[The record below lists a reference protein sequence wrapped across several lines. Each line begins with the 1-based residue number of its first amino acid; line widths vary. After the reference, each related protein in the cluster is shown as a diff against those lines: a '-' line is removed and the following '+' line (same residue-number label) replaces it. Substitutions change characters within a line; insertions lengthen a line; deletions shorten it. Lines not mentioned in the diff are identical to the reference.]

1 MDEII
6 LRNEH
11 GQIVTSS
18 RDVAEK
24 FGKER
29 KHVNETIKKLM
40 VENST
45 VKDMFILT
53 QYKSSRGRMENE
65 YLMNRDGF
73 SLIAM
78 GFTGKKA
85 LEWKLKFINA
95 FNSMEEKLKSG
106 NYLSDEEKWKLQLFS
121 KDALEVKIAHEKLC
135 ELEVAKA
142 TAPLI
147 PKAEYHDNVL
157 NKDGLIT
164 TTVIAKDLGLR
175 SAMRLNQI
183 MNRNNIIYKKSSG
196 TWCPYAD
203 YEWLIN
209 EKYADYQSYEND
221 NSAPCL
227 KWTEKGRKWIIENFD
242 SWAK

>member
-6 LRNEH
+6 LRNES

-24 FGKER
+24 FGKEN
-29 KHVNETIKKLM
+29 KHVNEAIKKLM

-53 QYKSSRGRMENE
+53 QYKSPRGRMENE

-73 SLIAM
+73 SLVAM

-85 LEWKLKFINA
+85 LEWKLKYINA
-95 FNSMEEKLKSG
+95 FNTMEEKLKNG
-106 NYLSDEEKWKLQLFS
+106 NYLSDEERWKLQLFS

-147 PKAEYHDNVL
+147 PKVEYHDNVL
-157 NKDGLIT
+157 NKDGLIST
-164 TTVIAKDLGLR
+164 TIIAKDLGIR
-175 SAMRLNQI
+175 SAMKLNQI
-183 MNRNNIIYKKSSG
+183 MNKNGIIWKKSG
-196 TWCPYAD
+196 VWTTYAD
-203 YEWLIN
+203 YEWLIKEN
-209 EKYADYQSYEND
+209 YADYQSYEND
-221 NSAPCL
+221 NSKMCL

-242 SWAK
+242 NWAK